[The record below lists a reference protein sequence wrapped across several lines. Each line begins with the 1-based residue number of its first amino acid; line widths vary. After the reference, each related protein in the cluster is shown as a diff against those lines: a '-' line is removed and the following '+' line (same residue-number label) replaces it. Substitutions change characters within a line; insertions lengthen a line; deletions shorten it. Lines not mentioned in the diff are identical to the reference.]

1 MNRLRSP
8 AGMLVLAVLAA
19 SCTHD
24 ARRFA
29 GPTRGPSFSRVASS
43 SQAPLWTDADE
54 FLVEYAGSTSR
65 VTAAVASVGGAVA
78 RVLPEVGL
86 ATVTGLDDAGAA
98 RLARSP
104 GITSVTRDLVVQW
117 IAPLDPNVGLVAAD
131 ADVLPTGQNP
141 PQTAPFLGLQWN
153 LQTIHA
159 PDAWATGHLGQGARV
174 AIVDT
179 GIDDTH
185 PEMQGRVDRTRSFA
199 FIPNQFTGGSCGG
212 VCPPWGDDNSHGTH
226 VASVVASNAF
236 RTASIAPG
244 ASLIAVKV
252 LNQNGAGTFGTVI
265 AGILYATTI
274 GADIIN
280 MSLSAYF
287 PKNARGGGQLNGALA
302 KAVNYAVGHGV
313 FVVVAAG
320 NDGANLDA
328 DRDFVSVPAQS
339 GAAFAVS
346 ATGPINQV
354 NFDQLAFY
362 SNFGRSG
369 VAVAA
374 PGGNLLPGTPPVVV
388 DVRDL
393 VLGPCSRQSLA
404 IPACARATFYL
415 FVAGTSAASPH
426 AAGVAALVA
435 GRAGGGLTAGQLR
448 TFIEQSADDL
458 GKPGVDLIYSHGRIN
473 ALRAVTQ

>member
-1 MNRLRSP
+1 
-8 AGMLVLAVLAA
+8 
-19 SCTHD
+19 
-24 ARRFA
+24 
-29 GPTRGPSFSRVASS
+29 
-43 SQAPLWTDADE
+43 
-54 FLVEYAGSTSR
+54 
-65 VTAAVASVGGAVA
+65 
-78 RVLPEVGL
+78 
-86 ATVTGLDDAGAA
+86 
-98 RLARSP
+98 
-104 GITSVTRDLVVQW
+104 
-117 IAPLDPNVGLVAAD
+117 
-131 ADVLPTGQNP
+131 
-141 PQTAPFLGLQWN
+141 
-153 LQTIHA
+153 
-159 PDAWATGHLGQGARV
+159 
-174 AIVDT
+174 
-179 GIDDTH
+179 
-185 PEMQGRVDRTRSFA
+185 
-199 FIPNQFTGGSCGG
+199 
-212 VCPPWGDDNSHGTH
+212 
-226 VASVVASNAF
+226 
-236 RTASIAPG
+236 
-244 ASLIAVKV
+244 
-252 LNQNGAGTFGTVI
+252 
-265 AGILYATTI
+265 
-274 GADIIN
+274 

-458 GKPGVDLIYSHGRIN
+458 GKPGVDLFYSHGRIN
-473 ALRAVTQ
+473 AFRAVTQ

>member
-1 MNRLRSP
+1 MR
-8 AGMLVLAVLAA
+8 
-19 SCTHD
+19 
-24 ARRFA
+24 
-29 GPTRGPSFSRVASS
+29 
-43 SQAPLWTDADE
+43 
-54 FLVEYAGSTSR
+54 
-65 VTAAVASVGGAVA
+65 
-78 RVLPEVGL
+78 
-86 ATVTGLDDAGAA
+86 
-98 RLARSP
+98 
-104 GITSVTRDLVVQW
+104 
-117 IAPLDPNVGLVAAD
+117 
-131 ADVLPTGQNP
+131 
-141 PQTAPFLGLQWN
+141 
-153 LQTIHA
+153 
-159 PDAWATGHLGQGARV
+159 
-174 AIVDT
+174 
-179 GIDDTH
+179 
-185 PEMQGRVDRTRSFA
+185 GRVDRARSCA
-199 FIPNQFTGGSCGG
+199 FSPNQFTGGSWGG

-435 GRAGGGLTAGQLR
+435 GRAGGGLTAGPLPPVLG
-448 TFIEQSADDL
+448 QSAGDPR
-458 GKPGVDLIYSHGRIN
+458 KPGGDLFFNPRRVQ
-473 ALRAVTQ
+473 AAP

>member
-1 MNRLRSP
+1 
-8 AGMLVLAVLAA
+8 
-19 SCTHD
+19 
-24 ARRFA
+24 
-29 GPTRGPSFSRVASS
+29 
-43 SQAPLWTDADE
+43 
-54 FLVEYAGSTSR
+54 
-65 VTAAVASVGGAVA
+65 
-78 RVLPEVGL
+78 
-86 ATVTGLDDAGAA
+86 

-174 AIVDT
+174 AIFDT
-179 GIDDTH
+179 G
-185 PEMQGRVDRTRSFA
+185 
-199 FIPNQFTGGSCGG
+199 
-212 VCPPWGDDNSHGTH
+212 
-226 VASVVASNAF
+226 
-236 RTASIAPG
+236 
-244 ASLIAVKV
+244 
-252 LNQNGAGTFGTVI
+252 I

-374 PGGNLLPGTPPVVV
+374 PGGEPP
-388 DVRDL
+388 
-393 VLGPCSRQSLA
+393 
-404 IPACARATFYL
+404 
-415 FVAGTSAASPH
+415 
-426 AAGVAALVA
+426 
-435 GRAGGGLTAGQLR
+435 
-448 TFIEQSADDL
+448 
-458 GKPGVDLIYSHGRIN
+458 
-473 ALRAVTQ
+473 